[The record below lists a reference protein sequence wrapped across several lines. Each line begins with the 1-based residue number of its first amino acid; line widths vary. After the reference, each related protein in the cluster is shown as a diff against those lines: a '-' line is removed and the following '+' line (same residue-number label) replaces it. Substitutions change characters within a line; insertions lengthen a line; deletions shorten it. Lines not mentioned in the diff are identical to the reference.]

1 MLLRLLP
8 ICIVAVLMNSA
19 ALAQDAVKETG
30 QDKLALLLRNAPSVP
45 NSFAYINVDSLKR
58 LMSEANMDSTV
69 SDRVSE
75 AWMVAHLDAIHHVP
89 HWEAGYTRPKVKPG
103 EQRDVKALAKD
114 LGGYVDTVAGK
125 QVAWTPMHSYLMPSE
140 HGIQFL
146 RPANRS
152 MLSKWLNAHYSSV
165 SPSKYLE
172 SQASQSEDYLS
183 FLFAVDMEDAFSPVT
198 LGNKLGAFES
208 LKEIPIATS
217 TRILSSVK
225 GMSVLVGRRSLAEC
239 IVSFEFGS
247 SPEPLLPVA
256 NALLDEVLNR
266 NGTAAPEVKSWK
278 ASLAGNALKLQ
289 GAISEDTLN
298 GLLGIFTVESHADS
312 VARSSQQQMDL
323 STNATA
329 AKTKA
334 YFDRVN
340 GLIERV
346 RKYDAQTTGYRA
358 KWNDQNARRIDQL
371 DTIGVD
377 KEMIQYGAQVAE
389 MLRQNAMAIRGLN
402 VRAGQEQAQAGLN
415 SGYGYEGGSY
425 YGYYGGGY
433 GNVRGYYDPNTS
445 ADYQRVI
452 GAQARGAGFG
462 SFKNTMAEIDQMQ
475 ADIRRKMADKYK
487 TAF

>member
-1 MLLRLLP
+1 MM
-8 ICIVAVLMNSA
+8 LMNSA
-19 ALAQDAVKETG
+19 AHAQDAAQETG
-30 QDKLALLLRNAPSVP
+30 QQKLAILLRNVPSVP

-75 AWMVAHLDAIHHVP
+75 VWMVAHLDTIHHVP
-89 HWEAGYTRPKVKPG
+89 QWEAGYTRPKSAKRSVKDFA
-103 EQRDVKALAKD
+103 ED

-125 QVAWTPMHSYLMPSE
+125 EVAWTPMHSYLMPSE
-140 HGIQFL
+140 HGVQFL

-152 MLSKWLNAHYSSV
+152 MLAKWLNSHYSSV
-165 SPSKYLE
+165 SPSQYLE
-172 SQASQSEDYLS
+172 SQAAQSEDYLS
-183 FLFAVDMEDAFSPVT
+183 FLFAVDMADAFSPVT
-198 LGNKLGAFES
+198 LGNKLGQFES
-208 LKEIPIATS
+208 LKDIPIATA
-217 TRILSSVK
+217 TRVLSSVK

-239 IVSFEFGS
+239 IVSFEFGD
-247 SPEPLLPVA
+247 SPAPLVPVA

-278 ASLAGNALKLQ
+278 VSQAGNALKLQ
-289 GAISEDTLN
+289 GPISEDTLN

-312 VARSSQQQMDL
+312 VARSAQPEMDL
-323 STNATA
+323 STNAVA

-377 KEMIQYGAQVAE
+377 KEMIQYGAEVAE
-389 MLRQNAMAIRGLN
+389 MLRQNAMAIRGVN
-402 VRAGQEQAQAGLN
+402 VRAGQNAAQAGLN
-415 SGYGYEGGSY
+415 SGGYGYE
-425 YGYYGGGY
+425 YGGYNGFYPGAY
-433 GNVRGYYDPNTS
+433 GSVRGYYDPNTS

-462 SFKNTMAEIDQMQ
+462 SFKNTISEIDQKT
-475 ADIRRKMADKYK
+475 ADIRRAMEAKYK